1 MKRTFI
7 QDPETGQLIDATNY
21 ERTTIT
27 PMVQGDIQPYKSM
40 IDGSWITSRSQHRE
54 HLRKHGC
61 REVGNDVHSMLEHYK
76 RNTSSD
82 VAPQQRRELIRAQI
96 DAMSH
101 KEFRAAI
108 KRDIDRV
115 KWQSRER

>member
-1 MKRTFI
+1 MKKRFI
-7 QDPETGQLIDATNY
+7 QNPQTGDLVDADEYFRQPESHQI
-21 ERTTIT
+21 
-27 PMVQGDIQPYKSM
+27 MGDIQPYRSM

-54 HLRKHGC
+54 HLKMHGC
-61 REVGNDVHSMLEHYK
+61 REVGNETKHMFKAYDNLP
-76 RNTSSD
+76 D

-101 KEFRAAI
+101 KEFRTAI

-115 KWQSRER
+115 KWNSRER